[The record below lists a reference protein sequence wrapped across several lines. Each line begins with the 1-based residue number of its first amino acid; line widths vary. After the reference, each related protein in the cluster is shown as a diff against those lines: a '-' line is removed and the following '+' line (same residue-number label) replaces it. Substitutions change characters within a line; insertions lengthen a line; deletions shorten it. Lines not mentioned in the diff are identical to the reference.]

1 MKLSFIWYLNFFKQ
15 FVNSERA
22 SEVFSSATKT
32 LSLSLSKSVQVGHFY
47 RELYNRNWRNS
58 MIKIRIQFS
67 CVKLKCL
74 IRIDFLWRKD
84 HIYTR
89 HCSKQTSNGL
99 RPRAVLK
106 TSGIVFPNTDR
117 PRRANNI
124 YMCTWNR
131 TESYWP
137 CEVHVYWSA
146 CFFNWK
152 TKIQRITIPLP
163 WYLWFIGFRL
173 TTICFTQGWT
183 LPWKKTKSRS
193 WRYRCEPTKV
203 ISSSVN

>member
-1 MKLSFIWYLNFFKQ
+1 
-15 FVNSERA
+15 
-22 SEVFSSATKT
+22 
-32 LSLSLSKSVQVGHFY
+32 
-47 RELYNRNWRNS
+47 

-89 HCSKQTSNGL
+89 HCSKQTSKLWQLQNKKIWIRLQLLSLLFTHWTEVNL
-99 RPRAVLK
+99 RTLINRRWEWIILSVRSL
-106 TSGIVFPNTDR
+106 TVFLRKRCRDSPCQTFFWREFRYVYEENRTVIHR

-173 TTICFTQGWT
+173 TTT
-183 LPWKKTKSRS
+183 LKKNKEQKLTIPLRAYQSDI
-193 WRYRCEPTKV
+193 E
-203 ISSSVN
+203 